1 MFERAS
7 APKRIVFHRFSR
19 KGQRALRPAARVCNA
34 LLPVTGAAL
43 FAWGCGAAL
52 ALRTP
57 LEEALPGPVTLLAGF
72 LAFDMLHE
80 CGHMTANCAC
90 GCPVEEIGLLLEPD
104 MAFYVRNDSGPI
116 VSARGRRQYLQICLA
131 GIETDLAAIG
141 VLLWSCARDRQP
153 DLCFFC
159 TLQHDLGGAQRP
171 AGLRPRRRKGALCAA
186 ACGRRGCTGA
196 GRAGFARPPPCV
208 GAPGHPRPPCAPPA
222 LGNTAGKGHRP
233 CGAGYRYGGH
243 QDPAPLKKIFNSEK
257 PGCIPAARKRVY
269 AKMQA

>member
-141 VLLWSCARDRQP
+141 VLLWSCARTGSRTCAFFALFNMISVVHNALPVSGRDGEKALSALLHVEDVDALAQAVRWCAGASTAAVRSA
-153 DLCFFC
+153 CFGQYGWQGAS
-159 TLQHDLGGAQRP
+159 TLWCRVSVWWASGS
-171 AGLRPRRRKGALCAA
+171 CS
-186 ACGRRGCTGA
+186 
-196 GRAGFARPPPCV
+196 F
-208 GAPGHPRPPCAPPA
+208 
-222 LGNTAGKGHRP
+222 
-233 CGAGYRYGGH
+233 
-243 QDPAPLKKIFNSEK
+243 EK
-257 PGCIPAARKRVY
+257 NF
-269 AKMQA
+269 

>member
-104 MAFYVRNDSGPI
+104 MAFYVRNNSGPI

-141 VLLWSCARDRQP
+141 VLLWSCARTGSRT
-153 DLCFFC
+153 CAFFA
-159 TLQHDLGGAQRP
+159 LFNMISVVHNALPVSGRDGEKALSALLHVEDVDALAQAVLASP
-171 AGLRPRRRKGALCAA
+171 ARRRALVRRGIH
-186 ACGRRGCTGA
+186 GRRA
-196 GRAGFARPPPCV
+196 LRLLWAIRLARGIDLVVQGIGMV
-208 GAPGHPRPPCAPPA
+208 GIRI
-222 LGNTAGKGHRP
+222 L
-233 CGAGYRYGGH
+233 
-243 QDPAPLKKIFNSEK
+243 LL
-257 PGCIPAARKRVY
+257 
-269 AKMQA
+269 

>member
-141 VLLWSCARDRQP
+141 VLLWSCARTGSRT
-153 DLCFFC
+153 CAFFA
-159 TLQHDLGGAQRP
+159 LFNMISVVHNALPVSGRDGEKALSALLHVEDVDALAQAVLASP
-171 AGLRPRRRKGALCAA
+171 ARRRALVRRGIH
-186 ACGRRGCTGA
+186 GRRALRLLWAIRLAGA
-196 GRAGFARPPPCV
+196 STLWCRVSVWWASGSCSF
-208 GAPGHPRPPCAPPA
+208 
-222 LGNTAGKGHRP
+222 
-233 CGAGYRYGGH
+233 
-243 QDPAPLKKIFNSEK
+243 EK
-257 PGCIPAARKRVY
+257 NF
-269 AKMQA
+269 

>member
-90 GCPVEEIGLLLEPD
+90 GFPVEEIGLLLEPD

-141 VLLWSCARDRQP
+141 VLLWSCARTGSRT
-153 DLCFFC
+153 CAFFA
-159 TLQHDLGGAQRP
+159 LFNMISVVHNALPVSGRDGEKALSALLHVEDVDALAQAVLASP
-171 AGLRPRRRKGALCAA
+171 AA
-186 ACGRRGCTGA
+186 AMIDKIGHGRRA
-196 GRAGFARPPPCV
+196 LRLLWAIRLARGIDLVVQGIGMV
-208 GAPGHPRPPCAPPA
+208 GIRI
-222 LGNTAGKGHRP
+222 L
-233 CGAGYRYGGH
+233 
-243 QDPAPLKKIFNSEK
+243 LL
-257 PGCIPAARKRVY
+257 
-269 AKMQA
+269 

>member
-1 MFERAS
+1 MFERAN

-19 KGQRALRPAARVCNA
+19 KGQRDLRLAARVCNA

-141 VLLWSCARDRQP
+141 VLLWSCARTGSRT
-153 DLCFFC
+153 CAFFA
-159 TLQHDLGGAQRP
+159 LFNMISVVHNALPVSGRDGEKALSALLHVEDVDALAQ
-171 AGLRPRRRKGALCAA
+171 AVLASTARRRALVRQGIH
-186 ACGRRGCTGA
+186 GRRA
-196 GRAGFARPPPCV
+196 LRLLWAIRLARLIDLV
-208 GAPGHPRPPCAPPA
+208 VQG
-222 LGNTAGKGHRP
+222 LGLVSIGILLLG
-233 CGAGYRYGGH
+233 
-243 QDPAPLKKIFNSEK
+243 
-257 PGCIPAARKRVY
+257 
-269 AKMQA
+269 

>member
-141 VLLWSCARDRQP
+141 VLLWSCARTGSRTCAFFALFNMISVVHNALP
-153 DLCFFC
+153 VCAGASTAAVRSACFGQYGWQGAS
-159 TLQHDLGGAQRP
+159 TLWCRVSVWWASGS
-171 AGLRPRRRKGALCAA
+171 CS
-186 ACGRRGCTGA
+186 
-196 GRAGFARPPPCV
+196 F
-208 GAPGHPRPPCAPPA
+208 
-222 LGNTAGKGHRP
+222 
-233 CGAGYRYGGH
+233 
-243 QDPAPLKKIFNSEK
+243 EK
-257 PGCIPAARKRVY
+257 NF
-269 AKMQA
+269 

>member
-80 CGHMTANCAC
+80 CGHRPANCAC
-90 GCPVEEIGLLLEPD
+90 GFPVEEIGLLLEPD

-141 VLLWSCARDRQP
+141 VLLWSCARTGSRT
-153 DLCFFC
+153 CAFFA
-159 TLQHDLGGAQRP
+159 LFNMISVVHNALPVSGRDGEKALSALLHVEAVLASP
-171 AGLRPRRRKGALCAA
+171 ARRRALVRRGIH
-186 ACGRRGCTGA
+186 GRRA
-196 GRAGFARPPPCV
+196 LRLLWAIRLARGIDLVVQGIGMV
-208 GAPGHPRPPCAPPA
+208 GIRI
-222 LGNTAGKGHRP
+222 L
-233 CGAGYRYGGH
+233 
-243 QDPAPLKKIFNSEK
+243 LL
-257 PGCIPAARKRVY
+257 
-269 AKMQA
+269 

>member
-90 GCPVEEIGLLLEPD
+90 GFPVEEIGLLLEPD

-141 VLLWSCARDRQP
+141 VLLWSCARTGSRT
-153 DLCFFC
+153 CAFFA
-159 TLQHDLGGAQRP
+159 LFNMISVVHNALPVSGRDGEKALSALLHVEDVDALAQAVLASPPPRGGWGR
-171 AGLRPRRRKGALCAA
+171 GGTH
-186 ACGRRGCTGA
+186 GRRA
-196 GRAGFARPPPCV
+196 LRLLWAIRLARGIDLVVQGIGMV
-208 GAPGHPRPPCAPPA
+208 GIRI
-222 LGNTAGKGHRP
+222 L
-233 CGAGYRYGGH
+233 
-243 QDPAPLKKIFNSEK
+243 LL
-257 PGCIPAARKRVY
+257 
-269 AKMQA
+269 

>member
-1 MFERAS
+1 M
-7 APKRIVFHRFSR
+7 
-19 KGQRALRPAARVCNA
+19 
-34 LLPVTGAAL
+34 TGAAL

-141 VLLWSCARDRQP
+141 VLLWSCARTGSRT
-153 DLCFFC
+153 CAFFA
-159 TLQHDLGGAQRP
+159 LFNMISVVHNALPVSGRDGEKALSALLHVEDVDALAQAVLASP
-171 AGLRPRRRKGALCAA
+171 ARRRALVCRGIH
-186 ACGRRGCTGA
+186 GRRA
-196 GRAGFARPPPCV
+196 LRLLWAIRLARGIDLVVQGIGMV
-208 GAPGHPRPPCAPPA
+208 GIRI
-222 LGNTAGKGHRP
+222 L
-233 CGAGYRYGGH
+233 
-243 QDPAPLKKIFNSEK
+243 LL
-257 PGCIPAARKRVY
+257 
-269 AKMQA
+269 

>member
-90 GCPVEEIGLLLEPD
+90 GFPVEEIGLLLEPD

-141 VLLWSCARDRQP
+141 VLLWSCARTGSRT
-153 DLCFFC
+153 CAFFA
-159 TLQHDLGGAQRP
+159 LFNMISVVHNALPVSGRDGEKALSALLHVEDVDALAQAVLASP
-171 AGLRPRRRKGALCAA
+171 ARRRALVRRGIH
-186 ACGRRGCTGA
+186 GRRA
-196 GRAGFARPPPCV
+196 LRLLWAIRLARGIDLV
-208 GAPGHPRPPCAPPA
+208 VQGIGM
-222 LGNTAGKGHRP
+222 
-233 CGAGYRYGGH
+233 GGIRI
-243 QDPAPLKKIFNSEK
+243 LLL
-257 PGCIPAARKRVY
+257 
-269 AKMQA
+269 

>member
-7 APKRIVFHRFSR
+7 APKRIVFHWFSR

-43 FAWGCGAAL
+43 FAWGCGAA
-52 ALRTP
+52 

-141 VLLWSCARDRQP
+141 VLLWSCARTGSRT
-153 DLCFFC
+153 CAFFA
-159 TLQHDLGGAQRP
+159 LFNMISVVHNALPVSGRDGEKALSALLHVEDVDALAQAVLASP
-171 AGLRPRRRKGALCAA
+171 ARRRALVRRGIH
-186 ACGRRGCTGA
+186 GRRA
-196 GRAGFARPPPCV
+196 LRLLWAIRLARGIDLVVQGIGMV
-208 GAPGHPRPPCAPPA
+208 GIRI
-222 LGNTAGKGHRP
+222 L
-233 CGAGYRYGGH
+233 
-243 QDPAPLKKIFNSEK
+243 LL
-257 PGCIPAARKRVY
+257 
-269 AKMQA
+269 